1 MKLALLT
8 IFPVA
13 TAFTLSPYAQST
25 RSSILQLGREGN
37 VDFGGNTWKPDSEKM
52 GSTDTG
58 DYFPEGYDPKEQI
71 AFTGGMGGSQGF
83 GGDRGPALPGMENL
97 GADAVL
103 MGGIE
108 EASEIPAGMEF
119 VMSSVPDGSFEM
131 QVASNS
137 KGELNTVLLNIII
150 FMLCYVLFMC
160 LNDTN
165 IDVSER
171 ISLFLIGHVL
181 LTKCLQTTF
190 AILIRWR
197 NSIERET
204 SLHGL
209 RRLLRCIHI
218 RFSSIIFSFCESDIA
233 LTLLY
238 ML

>member
-1 MKLALLT
+1 
-8 IFPVA
+8 
-13 TAFTLSPYAQST
+13 
-25 RSSILQLGREGN
+25 
-37 VDFGGNTWKPDSEKM
+37 
-52 GSTDTG
+52 
-58 DYFPEGYDPKEQI
+58 
-71 AFTGGMGGSQGF
+71 
-83 GGDRGPALPGMENL
+83 
-97 GADAVL
+97 
-103 MGGIE
+103 
-108 EASEIPAGMEF
+108 
-119 VMSSVPDGSFEM
+119 
-131 QVASNS
+131 
-137 KGELNTVLLNIII
+137 
-150 FMLCYVLFMC
+150 MC

-238 ML
+238 MLWYWLNFHLKIVLSTKSRLLAAWTVEEESQLSLWLAAPQMEKLEHSRATWLSICRKTIPRFVIRLLRIRFKWHRQDQAVININVLADHAFKFLGLGIQ